1 MSDEAPI
8 HLRYEWT
15 AEEFVRAHRLYLR
28 EPLPRA
34 LAWFAW
40 LFFGVMLI
48 FAWRTGV
55 NAHAGLLYR
64 VGYPVF
70 FVSMGLILLIVRG
83 PFQYLLV
90 RRAFNK
96 RPDARHEVDMIIGE
110 DGIKAATVGMAS
122 SEMGWNAFC
131 KAVIAP
137 EGILLFLTPRQ
148 YLFVPGA
155 TVGEQRARL
164 DELVRT
170 RVAET
175 KTLR

>member
-8 HLRYEWT
+8 HLHYEWT
-15 AEEFVRAHRLYLR
+15 TEEFVRAHKLYSR

-40 LFFGVMLI
+40 LFFGVMLV
-48 FAWRTGV
+48 FAWRTAID
-55 NAHAGLLYR
+55 AHAGILYR
-64 VGYPVF
+64 IGYPLF
-70 FVSMGLILLIVRG
+70 FVTMGLILLVVRG

-96 RPDARHEVDMIIGE
+96 RPDARHEVDMLIGE

-137 EGILLFLTPRQ
+137 AGVLLFLTPRQ
-148 YLFVPGA
+148 YLCVPGTA
-155 TVGEQRARL
+155 VGEQRARL
-164 DELVRT
+164 DDLVRT
-170 RVAET
+170 HIADT